1 MGLSA
6 ALGWPGVKPSTAGR
20 RLILMALPFLG
31 FGLLW
36 AAWPPLEGRLSEDAM
51 ALARTLGV
59 AMTLLSLGALAVG
72 VWLVHRGDER
82 IL

>member
-1 MGLSA
+1 M
-6 ALGWPGVKPSTAGR
+6 KPSTAGR
-20 RLILMALPFLG
+20 RLVFLALPFLA

-36 AAWPPLEGRLSEDAM
+36 AAWPPLEGRIPEDAM

-59 AMTLLSLGALAVG
+59 ALTLLSLGALAVG
-72 VWLVHRGDER
+72 VWLIRRGDER